1 MKSIFKS
8 ILLIAIITLSSITHA
23 RDVILLENLATSS
36 EGQVVLKLIQ
46 EKFKIPRK
54 LITYRS
60 INNECVKNS
69 EAIMQLCL
77 KSNGE
82 LEVVKVNKF
91 AVENSLRV
99 FLEMEQ

>member
-1 MKSIFKS
+1 MKSTFKF
-8 ILLIAIITLSSITHA
+8 LLVYCSLTAGLQA
-23 RDVILLENLATSS
+23 RDIILLENLASHS
-36 EGQVVLKLIQ
+36 EGQVVLKIIQ
-46 EKFKIPRK
+46 NKFNIPRK

-60 INNECVKNS
+60 VNTECTKNS

-77 KSNGE
+77 KVDGS

-99 FLEMEQ
+99 FLEMGE